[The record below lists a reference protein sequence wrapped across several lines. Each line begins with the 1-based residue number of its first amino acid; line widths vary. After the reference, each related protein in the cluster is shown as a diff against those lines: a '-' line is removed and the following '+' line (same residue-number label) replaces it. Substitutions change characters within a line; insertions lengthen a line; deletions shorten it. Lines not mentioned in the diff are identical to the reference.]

1 MHPNRISRCLIGL
14 LVAASICLG
23 SPALRAQ
30 PDPATAANAAKLG
43 QLLKETGLSYTK
55 HSDTTWSVDL
65 QRKNI
70 GKVRVITSTGSDVI
84 VTFVILA
91 KKAAIQKTLR
101 LLDTL
106 ASANHEYDYAKIG
119 LDNDGDL
126 FVRIDCP
133 SRLIDATE
141 LKSIIEQVAN
151 ASDEIFTRVSGSIK
165 R

>member
-1 MHPNRISRCLIGL
+1 MPRRLTVQQGLVSTSERYVVGKRYRRGPMHPNRISRCLIGL
-14 LVAASICLG
+14 LVAASVCLG
-23 SPALRAQ
+23 SPALHAQ
-30 PDPATAANAAKLG
+30 ADPATAANAAKLG

-55 HSDTTWSVDL
+55 HSDTAWSVDL

-106 ASANHEYDYAKIG
+106 ASAN
-119 LDNDGDL
+119 
-126 FVRIDCP
+126 
-133 SRLIDATE
+133 
-141 LKSIIEQVAN
+141 QV
-151 ASDEIFTRVSGSIK
+151 
-165 R
+165 